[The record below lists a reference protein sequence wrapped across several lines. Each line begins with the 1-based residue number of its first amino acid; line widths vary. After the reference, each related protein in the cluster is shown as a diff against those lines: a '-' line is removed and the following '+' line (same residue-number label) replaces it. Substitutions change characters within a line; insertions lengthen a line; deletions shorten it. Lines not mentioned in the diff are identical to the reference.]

1 MDILKDLNQ
10 SFLNQTFDC
19 TDGLEKPLQDA
30 LNVAHTYARI
40 ENAIAVLSDLKSNRS
55 YIYHGAVADVLGIA
69 PSNDQRNEV
78 INSIWEEEIY
88 SRIHPDDLLSRH
100 LLELK
105 FFHLLKTL
113 PLIERS
119 AYYTCSTLRM
129 LNTRQEYIPI
139 THRTL
144 YLHSSENGS
153 LWLALCLYGFCA
165 QPNPQPGIAGFIFHS
180 VTGEIVPEQYGS
192 CSKILSNR
200 EKEILRCVSKGLAS
214 KNIAEQLHISLHT
227 VNRHRQNILE
237 KLRVKNSIEALQ
249 VAEAMNLLQD
259 SR

>member
-1 MDILKDLNQ
+1 MDIIEDLNH

-19 TDGLEKPLQDA
+19 GDGLEKPLQDA

-40 ENAIAVLSDLKSNRS
+40 ENAIAVLSDLKSDRS

-69 PSNDQRNEV
+69 PGNNQRNEV
-78 INSIWEEEIY
+78 IDSIWEEEIY
-88 SRIHPDDLLSRH
+88 SKIHPDDLLARH

-113 PLIERS
+113 PLMERPT
-119 AYYTCSTLRM
+119 YHTCSTLRM

-153 LWLALCLYGFCA
+153 LWLALCLYGFCI
-165 QPNPQPGIAGFIFHS
+165 QPNPQPGIGGFIFHS
-180 VTGEIVPEQYGS
+180 TTGKIIPESYETCNQ
-192 CSKILSNR
+192 ILSGR
-200 EKEILRCVSKGLAS
+200 EKEILKCVGNGLAS
-214 KNIAEQLHISLHT
+214 KEIAEQLHISLHT

-237 KLRVKNSIEALQ
+237 KLRVKNSIEALK
-249 VAEAMNLLQD
+249 VAEAMNML
-259 SR
+259 